1 MTASA
6 RFDLKMDLDEK
17 AILSRAASLLGVTMA
32 AFVRSAA
39 KEKALEL
46 IARESHIT
54 MSSKDFEAFAKALN
68 QDFSPNLALQKAIKS
83 SRKIKRA

>member
-17 AILSRAASLLGVTMA
+17 ATLSRAASLLGVTMA

-46 IARESHIT
+46 IARESRVT
-54 MSSKDFEAFAKALN
+54 MTPKDFEAFAAALN